1 MHVAALPAVQAGR
14 GAALLGT
21 RSRDSH
27 CEAAAWRGASS
38 VPGVGAACIRLDLVV
53 GNAAADVAS
62 GGGVLEV
69 SARVCVDRNG
79 KEAGLQAGR
88 QAAQAAQARE
98 SRGQGQRCSA
108 GTPAHGRRS
117 LAPVPAAAGWLAW
130 LAGRLAWLAGW
141 LAGWSAHVGI
151 GALENERQVG
161 GPLVRHGP
169 VGRIGVGEC
178 HISRCGRTLH
188 PPAGAAGPG
197 YGGGVGGGVSS
208 GGERERQQ
216 RLCLSGKGSAGPRA
230 IKAPCRPTLASV
242 I

>member
-1 MHVAALPAVQAGR
+1 MQKAGQWAPGQAAMHVAALPAVQAGR

-88 QAAQAAQARE
+88 QRRQRRQGRAEGRGSGAQQVHQHMGVARW
-98 SRGQGQRCSA
+98 RRCQL
-108 GTPAHGRRS
+108 P
-117 LAPVPAAAGWLAW
+117 LAGWLGW
-130 LAGRLAWLAGW
+130 LAGWLGWLAGW
-141 LAGWSAHVGI
+141 LAGR
-151 GALENERQVG
+151 L
-161 GPLVRHGP
+161 
-169 VGRIGVGEC
+169 
-178 HISRCGRTLH
+178 TL
-188 PPAGAAGPG
+188 G
-197 YGGGVGGGVSS
+197 
-208 GGERERQQ
+208 
-216 RLCLSGKGSAGPRA
+216 
-230 IKAPCRPTLASV
+230 
-242 I
+242 